1 MPCPGRAPQPIATS
15 SVNRKHAEFGTRP
28 RRGGAGNFARARV
41 GGCPGEELAHPRGRG
56 GIHRMRNGAGTRWGG
71 GGAVRFARGRGKVMA
86 LPLLRAKIVTRS
98 RELDGRNG
106 RGKAMA
112 LPLPLRKIVTPP
124 RGIDDRNGDSRV
136 TVAGC
141 DAHDATRHSIIRIPV
156 AISSRCA

>member
-41 GGCPGEELAHPRGRG
+41 GGCPGDELAHPRSRG
-56 GIHRMRNGAGTRWGG
+56 GIHGMRNGAGTRWG
-71 GGAVRFARGRGKVMA
+71 RGKGMA

>member
-1 MPCPGRAPQPIATS
+1 
-15 SVNRKHAEFGTRP
+15 
-28 RRGGAGNFARARV
+28 
-41 GGCPGEELAHPRGRG
+41 
-56 GIHRMRNGAGTRWGG
+56 
-71 GGAVRFARGRGKVMA
+71 MA